1 MKVRQSKFK
10 NLPPAVTNVIT
21 LGSLIFS
28 HPKLQ
33 GPGAVLD
40 LTKFKHAAFAR
51 DLVASLYKHVETEK
65 ISAKGSLGAYF
76 ACIRDIMNYIGT
88 KKLPKSF
95 RLGDVDAD
103 FLRKFKEYLVESTLH
118 RKSERRRRR
127 YGDLMRLLDA
137 GKKLRLWRSD
147 FTPPRNFGCVD
158 DGDKTQPYMASE
170 LIDIEKLCRD
180 QINELCSRIER
191 GEEFLAEGVDPRG
204 RLLPRTYVNGRK
216 AAVPVNLRA
225 WNQLPNLL
233 WYVKN
238 VLGGRYLTHNELA
251 KGHSSF
257 ITAGNGGP
265 NGEKIYTKAVIY
277 GYFYPLNVDMLPF
290 LNLLEKKLGI
300 NESSLVELKRNCL
313 VPLKGGG
320 YRLDYEKGRSKKKQ
334 LELTLKDDGPNSAVA
349 IIKTLLRLTEP
360 LVKFANPS
368 DNNQLFLCLTPGP
381 NRTNPVKP
389 IDACYAKSMMNRPG
403 GWTEKHELK
412 DQHGKKLRMSARSLR
427 VSKLSANYRK
437 DGNYKK
443 TMRQAAHTLA
453 ETTVKHYLDND
464 STKIIHDLAV
474 TDGINA
480 LRAVSRPKVLP
491 TDDVEA
497 AAKALDLPKA
507 KARQILNGK
516 QDVFIAACRDFL
528 NKPGG
533 EPDTPCDEPW
543 GCLVCSNAVV
553 TRHILPRLIA
563 FRNFLIGEQQ
573 KDADAFIA
581 KFGDALDIICRDILP
596 IFHASVIKEAE
607 RYAENGDFYVPIHFK
622 STQ

>member
-1 MKVRQSKFK
+1 MKVRQSKFT
-10 NLPPAVTNVIT
+10 NLPPIETNVIA
-21 LGSLIFS
+21 LGSLVFD
-28 HPKLQ
+28 HPELQ

-40 LTKFKHAAFAR
+40 LTKFKHRAFAR
-51 DLVASLYKHVETEK
+51 DLVASLYKRVEVAK
-65 ISAKGSLGAYF
+65 IKTKGSLGAYF
-76 ACIRDIMNYIGT
+76 ACMRDIMKYLDNEKFPDSLRMVDIG
-88 KKLPKSF
+88 
-95 RLGDVDAD
+95 AD
-103 FLRKFKEYLVESTLH
+103 FLRDFKIYLVDSTLH

-137 GKKLRLWRSD
+137 GKKLRLWSSD
-147 FTPPRNFGCVD
+147 FTPPRNFVCVD

-191 GEEFLAEGVDPRG
+191 GEELLAQGVDPRG
-204 RLLPRTYVNGRK
+204 RLLPRTYVNGRQ
-216 AAVPVNLRA
+216 APVPANLRA

-265 NGEKIYTKAVIY
+265 NGEKIYTKSVIY
-277 GYFYPLNVDMLPF
+277 GHFYPLNVDMLPF

-313 VPLKGGG
+313 VPLKGGS

-334 LELTLKDDGPNSAVA
+334 LELTLKDDGPNSAAA

-360 LVKFANPS
+360 LVNFANPS
-368 DNNQLFLCLTPGP
+368 DKNRLFLCLTPGP

-389 IDACYAKSMMNRPG
+389 IDACYAKSMMNRPR
-403 GWTEKHELK
+403 GWTERNGLK
-412 DQHGKKLRMSARSLR
+412 DQHGKKLKMSSKSLR

-443 TMRQAAHTLA
+443 TMRQAAHILA

-480 LRAVSRPKVLP
+480 LRAVSRPIVLP
-491 TDDVEA
+491 TDDVETA
-497 AAKALDLPKA
+497 ANALNLPKT
-507 KARQILNGK
+507 KAHQILNGK

-533 EPDTPCDEPW
+533 EPDTPCDEPGAAW
-543 GCLVCSNAVV
+543 FAV
-553 TRHILPRLIA
+553 TP
-563 FRNFLIGEQQ
+563 
-573 KDADAFIA
+573 
-581 KFGDALDIICRDILP
+581 
-596 IFHASVIKEAE
+596 
-607 RYAENGDFYVPIHFK
+607 
-622 STQ
+622 

>member
-1 MKVRQSKFK
+1 MKVRQSKFT
-10 NLPPAVTNVIT
+10 NLPPVATNVIT
-21 LGSLIFS
+21 LGSLIFN

-40 LTKFKHAAFAR
+40 LKEFQHVAFAR
-51 DLVASLYKHVETEK
+51 DLIASLYKHVEVAN
-65 ISAKGSLGAYF
+65 ISTKGSLGAYF
-76 ACIRDIMNYIGT
+76 ACIRDVMKYVGD
-88 KKLPKSF
+88 KKLPTSF
-95 RLGDVDAD
+95 RMVDIDDD
-103 FLRKFKEYLVESTLH
+103 FLRKFKIYLVDSTLH

-127 YGDLMRLLDA
+127 YGDLLRLLDA
-137 GKKLRLWRSD
+137 GKRLRLWSSD

-191 GEEFLAEGVDPRG
+191 GQELLAQGVDPRG
-204 RLLPRTYVNGRK
+204 RLLPRTYVNGRQ
-216 AAVPVNLRA
+216 APVPVNLRA

-251 KGHSSF
+251 SGHTSF

-265 NGEKIYTKAVIY
+265 NGEKIFTKAVIY

-313 VPLKGGG
+313 VPLTRG

-334 LELTLKDDGPNSAVA
+334 LEAKLDDDSPNSAVA
-349 IIKTLLRLTEP
+349 LIKTVLRLTEP
-360 LVKFANPS
+360 LVEFANPS
-368 DNNQLFLCLTPGP
+368 DRNRLFLCLTAGP
-381 NRTNPVKP
+381 NKTNPVKP
-389 IDACYAKSMMNRPG
+389 IDACYAKAMMNRPR
-403 GWTEKHELK
+403 GWTERHGLK

-453 ETTVKHYLDND
+453 DTTVKHYLDND
-464 STKIIHDLAV
+464 STKILHDLAV

-497 AAKALDLPKA
+497 AAKVLDLPKT
-507 KARQILNGK
+507 KVRRILNGA

-543 GCLVCSNAVV
+543 GCLVCSNAIV

-563 FRNFLIGEQQ
+563 FRDFLIGEQQ
-573 KDADAFIA
+573 KDAEAFIV
-581 KFGDALDIICRDILP
+581 KFGDALDIICREILP
-596 IFHASVIKEAE
+596 VFQASVIKEAE
-607 RYAENGDFYVPIHFK
+607 RYAANGDFYVPIHFK
-622 STQ
+622 SM

>member
-1 MKVRQSKFK
+1 MKVRQSKFT
-10 NLPPAVTNVIT
+10 NLPPVVTNVIT
-21 LGSLIFS
+21 LGSLVFN

-40 LTKFKHAAFAR
+40 LTNYRHAAFAR
-51 DLVASLYKHVETEK
+51 DLVASLYKRVEVAN
-65 ISAKGSLGAYF
+65 ISVHRSLGAYF
-76 ACIRDIMNYIGT
+76 ACVRDIMEYIDSEN
-88 KKLPKSF
+88 LPKSF
-95 RLGDVDAD
+95 RMVNIDAD
-103 FLRKFKEYLVESTLH
+103 FLREFKVYLVESTLT

-127 YGDLMRLLDA
+127 YGDLMRILEA
-137 GKKLRLWRSD
+137 GKKLGLWSSN

-180 QINELCSRIER
+180 QINELCTRIELGR
-191 GEEFLAEGVDPRG
+191 ELVAQGVDPRG
-204 RLLPRTYVNGRK
+204 RQMPRTYVNGRQV
-216 AAVPVNLRA
+216 AVPVNLRP

-233 WYVKN
+233 WYVKY
-238 VLGGRYLTHNELA
+238 VLRGRYLTHERLA
-251 KGHSSF
+251 NGHTSF
-257 ITAGNGGP
+257 QQAGNGGP

-277 GYFYPLNVDMLPF
+277 GYFYPLNVDMIPF
-290 LNLLEKKLGI
+290 LNLLEKKLGS
-300 NESSLVELKRNCL
+300 NEASLVGLKRDCL
-313 VPLKGGG
+313 VPLERG

-334 LELTLKDDGPNSAVA
+334 LELTLYDDGPNSAVA
-349 IIKTLLRLTEP
+349 TIKTLLRLTKP

-368 DNNQLFLCLTPGP
+368 DKNRLFLCLTPGP

-389 IDACYAKSMMNRPG
+389 IDACYVKSMMNRPR
-403 GWTEKHELK
+403 GWTEKHGLK
-412 DQHGKKLRMSARSLR
+412 DQHGKKLKMSARSLR

-497 AAKALDLPKA
+497 AAKVLDLPKT

-516 QDVFIAACRDFL
+516 QDVFIAACRNFL

-563 FRNFLIGEQQ
+563 FRDFLIGEQQ

-581 KFGDALDIICRDILP
+581 KFGDALDIICREILP
-596 IFHASVIKEAE
+596 VFQASVIKEAE
-607 RYAENGDFYVPIHFK
+607 RYAANGDFYVPIHFK
-622 STQ
+622 SM

>member
-1 MKVRQSKFK
+1 MKVRQSKFT
-10 NLPPAVTNVIT
+10 NLPPVATNVIT
-21 LGSLIFS
+21 LGSLIFN

-40 LTKFKHAAFAR
+40 LTKYKHCAFAR
-51 DLVASLYKHVETEK
+51 DLIASLYKRVEVAK

-76 ACIRDIMNYIGT
+76 ACARDIMKYIGIE
-88 KKLPKSF
+88 KFPESF
-95 RLGDVDAD
+95 RMVDIDPD
-103 FLRKFKEYLVESTLH
+103 FLRDFKIYLVDSTLH

-127 YGDLMRLLDA
+127 YGDLIRLLDA
-137 GKKLRLWRSD
+137 GKKLQLWSSG

-180 QINELCSRIER
+180 QINELCLRIDR
-191 GEEFLAEGVDPRG
+191 GQELLTQGVDPRG
-204 RLLPRTYVNGRK
+204 RQLPHTYINGRR
-216 AAVPVNLRA
+216 VPVHVNLRP

-251 KGHSSF
+251 NGHSSF

-265 NGEKIYTKAVIY
+265 NGEKTYTKAVIY

-300 NESSLVELKRNCL
+300 NESSLVELKRKCL
-313 VPLKGGG
+313 VPLELG
-320 YRLDYEKGRSKKKQ
+320 YRLDYQKGRSKKKQ
-334 LELTLKDDGPNSAVA
+334 LELTLNDDGPNSAVA

-360 LVKFANPS
+360 LVEFANPS
-368 DNNQLFLCLTPGP
+368 DKNRLFLCLTPGP
-381 NRTNPVKP
+381 NKTNPVKP
-389 IDACYAKSMMNRPG
+389 IDACYAKSMMNRTR
-403 GWTEKHELK
+403 GWTERHGLK

-443 TMRQAAHTLA
+443 AMRQAAHTFT

-480 LRAVSRPKVLP
+480 LRAVSRPKVLT
-491 TDDVEA
+491 TDDVEVA
-497 AAKALDLPKA
+497 TKVLDLPKT

-543 GCLVCSNAVV
+543 GCLVCGNAVV

-563 FRNFLIGEQQ
+563 FRDFLIAEQQ
-573 KDADAFIA
+573 KDVEAFIV
-581 KFGDALDIICRDILP
+581 KFGDALNIICLEILP
-596 IFHASVIKEAE
+596 AFQASVIKEAE
-607 RYAENGDFYVPIHFK
+607 RYAANGDFYVPIHFK
-622 STQ
+622 SM

>member
-1 MKVRQSKFK
+1 MKVRQSKFT
-10 NLPPAVTNVIT
+10 NLPPVATNVIT
-21 LGSLIFS
+21 LGSLIFN

-40 LTKFKHAAFAR
+40 LKEFQLVAFAR
-51 DLVASLYKHVETEK
+51 DLIASLYKHVEVAN
-65 ISAKGSLGAYF
+65 ISTKGSLGAYF
-76 ACIRDIMNYIGT
+76 ACIRDVMKYVGD
-88 KKLPKSF
+88 KKLPTSF
-95 RLGDVDAD
+95 RMVDIDDD
-103 FLRKFKEYLVESTLH
+103 FLRKFKIYLVDSTLH

-127 YGDLMRLLDA
+127 YGDLLRLLDA
-137 GKKLRLWRSD
+137 GKRLRLWSSD

-191 GEEFLAEGVDPRG
+191 GQELLAQGVDPRG
-204 RLLPRTYVNGRK
+204 RLLPRTYVNGRQ
-216 AAVPVNLRA
+216 APVPVNLRA

-251 KGHSSF
+251 NGHTSF

-265 NGEKIYTKAVIY
+265 NGEKIFTKAVIY

-313 VPLKGGG
+313 VPLTRG

-334 LELTLKDDGPNSAVA
+334 LEAKLDDDSPNSAVA
-349 IIKTLLRLTEP
+349 LIKTVLRLTEP
-360 LVKFANPS
+360 LVEFANPS
-368 DNNQLFLCLTPGP
+368 DRNRLFLCLTAGP
-381 NRTNPVKP
+381 NKTNPVKP
-389 IDACYAKSMMNRPG
+389 IDACYAKSMMNRPR
-403 GWTEKHELK
+403 GWTERHGLK

-453 ETTVKHYLDND
+453 DTTVKHYLDND
-464 STKIIHDLAV
+464 STKILHDLAV

-497 AAKALDLPKA
+497 AAKVLDLPKT
-507 KARQILNGK
+507 KVRRILNGA

-543 GCLVCSNAVV
+543 GCLVCSNAIV

-563 FRNFLIGEQQ
+563 FRDFLIGEQQ
-573 KDADAFIA
+573 KDAEAFIV
-581 KFGDALDIICRDILP
+581 KFGDALDIICREILP
-596 IFHASVIKEAE
+596 VFHASVIKEAE
-607 RYAENGDFYVPIHFK
+607 RYAANGDFYVPIHFK
-622 STQ
+622 SM

>member
-1 MKVRQSKFK
+1 MKVRQSKFT
-10 NLPPAVTNVIT
+10 NLPPIKTNVIA
-21 LGSLIFS
+21 LGSLVFD
-28 HPKLQ
+28 HPELQ

-40 LTKFKHAAFAR
+40 LTKFKHRAFAR
-51 DLVASLYKHVETEK
+51 DLVASLYKRVEVAK
-65 ISAKGSLGAYF
+65 IKTKGSLGAYF
-76 ACIRDIMNYIGT
+76 ACMRDIMKYLDNEKFPDSLRMVDIG
-88 KKLPKSF
+88 
-95 RLGDVDAD
+95 AD
-103 FLRKFKEYLVESTLH
+103 FLRDFKIYLVDSTLH

-137 GKKLRLWRSD
+137 GKKLRLWSSD

-191 GEEFLAEGVDPRG
+191 GEELLAQGVDPRG
-204 RLLPRTYVNGRK
+204 RLLPRTYVNGRQ
-216 AAVPVNLRA
+216 APVPANLRA

-265 NGEKIYTKAVIY
+265 NGEKIYTKSVIY
-277 GYFYPLNVDMLPF
+277 GHFYPLNVDMLPF
-290 LNLLEKKLGI
+290 LNILEKKLGI

-313 VPLKGGG
+313 VPLKGGS
-320 YRLDYEKGRSKKKQ
+320 YRLDYEKGRSKRKQ
-334 LELTLKDDGPNSAVA
+334 LELTLKDDGPNSAAA

-360 LVKFANPS
+360 LVNFANPS
-368 DNNQLFLCLTPGP
+368 DKNRLFLCLTPGP

-389 IDACYAKSMMNRPG
+389 IDACYAKSMMNRPR
-403 GWTEKHELK
+403 GWTERNGLK
-412 DQHGKKLRMSARSLR
+412 DQHGKKLKMSAKSLR

-443 TMRQAAHTLA
+443 TMRQAAHILA

-480 LRAVSRPKVLP
+480 LRAVSRPIVLP
-491 TDDVEA
+491 TDDVETA
-497 AAKALDLPKA
+497 ANALNLPKT
-507 KARQILNGK
+507 KARQILSGE

-528 NKPGG
+528 NKPGC

-563 FRNFLIGEQQ
+563 FRDFLIRERQ
-573 KDADAFIA
+573 KDAEAFIV
-581 KFGDALDIICRDILP
+581 KFGDALEIICREILP
-596 IFHASVIKEAE
+596 VFQASVIGDAE
-607 RYAENGDFYVPIHFK
+607 RYAANGDFYVPIHFK
-622 STQ
+622 TM